1 MKVKDL
7 IKELE
12 KLDPNSQLILQK
24 DGEGNGYS
32 PLCGLE
38 AAVYVP
44 DSTYS
49 GHVYSLKYTAD
60 DNCMEEEHWKTL
72 KKSKENKCV
81 VLYPV
86 N

>member
-12 KLDPNSQLILQK
+12 KLDPNLQVILQK

-32 PLCGLE
+32 PLCGVE
-38 AAVYVP
+38 EAVYVP

-49 GHVYSLKYTAD
+49 GQVHSLKYTAD
-60 DNCMEEEHWKTL
+60 DTGIEEEQWKNL
-72 KKSKENKCV
+72 KKSKKNRCLV
-81 VLYPV
+81 MWPI